1 LNKKNALKAG
11 LYNILLNYLAFFIIV
26 KFLKMIGSFLIYTPG
41 VDDVLRQKVDPVG
54 GITPGNLLL
63 YFNLSPLAGG
73 VGGTKSAIDSV

>member
-1 LNKKNALKAG
+1 
-11 LYNILLNYLAFFIIV
+11 
-26 KFLKMIGSFLIYTPG
+26 MIGSFLIYTPG